1 MQRFNGYAAVIIAVL
16 FTSITFYS
24 CNSKPDD
31 MREVHLQEDQ
41 KKVTDNPDQ
50 KTDSI
55 SYFLKDCVIKSLTG
69 IKTDELKYYS
79 KEKNDTI
86 MIIVK
91 VGDMK
96 GIEKSS
102 RKELLF
108 AVEDCLKAV
117 DYFANKKIY
126 IDVEGRYN
134 TLLVKTPVES
144 DLDGK
149 FAKKSLLLPFY
160 GKSVIPNKETENH

>member
-1 MQRFNGYAAVIIAVL
+1 MQRINRFLVIVTVL
-16 FTSITFYS
+16 AFASATLYS
-24 CNSKPDD
+24 CDSKPADK
-31 MREVHLQEDQ
+31 RNVYLQEDQ
-41 KKVTDNPDQ
+41 KKVNENPDQ

-55 SYFLKDCVIKSLTG
+55 SSFLKQCVNKTLTG
-69 IKTDELKYYS
+69 IQTDKLKYYS

-86 MIIVK
+86 LVIVK

-96 GIEKSS
+96 KIEKSS

-117 DYFANKKIY
+117 DYFKNKKIY
-126 IDVEGRYN
+126 IDVEGKFN
-134 TLLVKTPVES
+134 TLLVKTPVKE

-149 FAKKSLLLPFY
+149 YADSDLLLPFY
-160 GKSVIPNKETENH
+160 GKSVIPNK

>member
-1 MQRFNGYAAVIIAVL
+1 MQRINRFSASVAAL
-16 FTSITFYS
+16 MFMGITFCS
-24 CNSKPDD
+24 CDSKPDD
-31 MREVHLQEDQ
+31 KRKVYLLEDK
-41 KKVTDNPDQ
+41 KKVTDTPDQ

-55 SYFLKDCVIKSLTG
+55 SYFLKECVNRTLTG
-69 IKTDELKYYS
+69 IKTDELKYFS
-79 KEKNDTI
+79 KEKNDTVLV
-86 MIIVK
+86 IVK

-117 DYFANKKIY
+117 DYFKNKKIY
-126 IDVEGRYN
+126 IDVEGRFN
-134 TLLVKTPVES
+134 TLLVKTPVKA

-149 FAKKSLLLPFY
+149 FADSDLILPFY
-160 GKSVIPNKETENH
+160 GKNIIPNKETK

>member
-1 MQRFNGYAAVIIAVL
+1 MQRFNGYLAAIIAVA

-24 CNSKPDD
+24 CDGKPDD
-31 MREVHLQEDQ
+31 KRKVYLREDQ
-41 KKVTDNPDQ
+41 KKVTDAPDQ

-55 SYFLKDCVIKSLTG
+55 SYFLKGCVIKTLTG
-69 IKTDELKYYS
+69 IETDKLKYYS

-86 MIIVK
+86 LIIVK
-91 VGDMK
+91 VEDMK

-117 DYFANKKIY
+117 DYFNTKKIY
-126 IDVEGRYN
+126 IDVEGKYN

-144 DLDGK
+144 NLSGK
-149 FAKKSLLLPFY
+149 FADNRLILPFY
-160 GKSVIPNKETENH
+160 GKSEIPNK